1 MLSYDMNQRGQLPL
15 YEHLYRCIKQD
26 ILLGTIACDERLP
39 SKRRL
44 AQHLGVSL
52 ITVEGAYNQ
61 LLAEG
66 YIYTQPRRG
75 YYACKLSRDVRN
87 LQASAKKTRR
97 PQPQTTANRPGAT
110 NSTGATAKDTDNQPA
125 LADFSG
131 HTTRSQKLA
140 ADLWSKALRNSLVQE
155 PQDEL
160 FCTLGCQGSPRLQRA
175 IASYLHHARGMEVD
189 PSCIIIGAG
198 AQILYTYISLL
209 FDASTPIAL
218 ENPGYPRLSST
229 YTALGHI
236 TCPIDVD
243 KEGANVFQLERTR
256 AQLAH
261 VMPSHQF
268 PTGHV
273 MSISRRYELLGWA
286 ARRTERYI
294 IEDDYDWEFRFEGMP
309 IPSLESIDVNDKVIY
324 ISTFSK
330 SLNAALRVA
339 FMVLPGTLIERFRS
353 QLGFLSSTV
362 SALDQITLARLIE
375 SGSYEKHLNR
385 YRKQCR
391 HTRDYLVGVLEN
403 SSLGNRISILEK
415 DSGLHFVLEV
425 DTDLPERE
433 IAQQLCEK
441 GVLLHPMSDYLIS
454 THAPLATDG
463 KARFIMQY
471 EELDHDAIKRAVE
484 LIEAVICS

>member
-26 ILLGTIACDERLP
+26 ILSGAIACDERLP

-44 AQHLGVSL
+44 AQHLGISL

-75 YYACKLSRDVRN
+75 YYACKLTHDARN
-87 LQASAKKTRR
+87 LQAGGKAQSAHA
-97 PQPQTTANRPGAT
+97 QAQANQNLASHAQSQAPVI
-110 NSTGATAKDTDNQPA
+110 
-125 LADFSG
+125 ADFSRSA
-131 HTTRSQKLA
+131 TRCQKLA
-140 ADLWSKALRNSLVQE
+140 ADIWGKALRSALSQE

-160 FCTLGCQGSPRLQRA
+160 FAVLDAQGSMRLRQA
-175 IASYLHHARGMEVD
+175 IASYLHDARGMNVD
-189 PSCIIIGAG
+189 PTQIVIGAG
-198 AQILYTYISLL
+198 AQSLYTYISLL
-209 FDASTPIAL
+209 FGTDAPIAL
-218 ENPGYPRLSST
+218 ENPGYPRLCNT
-229 YTALGHI
+229 YAALGHT
-236 TCPIDVD
+236 TCPIDTD

-286 ARRTERYI
+286 ARRGERYI
-294 IEDDYDWEFRFEGMP
+294 VEDDYDWEFRFAGMP
-309 IPSLESIDVNDKVIY
+309 IPSLQSIDVNDKVIY

-339 FMVLPGTLIERFRS
+339 FMVLPHSLTTRFRER
-353 QLGFLSSTV
+353 LGFLSSTV
-362 SALDQITLARLIE
+362 SSLDQVALARLIE
-375 SGSYEKHLNR
+375 SGDYEKHLNR

-391 HTRDYLVGVLEN
+391 RTRDELIDALE
-403 SSLGNRISILEK
+403 SSTISNQLRISEK
-415 DSGLHFVLEV
+415 DSGLHFVLEL
-425 DTDLPERE
+425 DCATPQDQIAAKMRE
-433 IAQQLCEK
+433 G
-441 GVLLHPMSDYLIS
+441 GVIISPMNGYLIS
-454 THAPLATDG
+454 NHTPYPADG
-463 KARFIMQY
+463 KARFVMQY
-471 EELDHDAIKRAVE
+471 EELDHDAITYAVE
-484 LIEAVICS
+484 LLEKVVAS